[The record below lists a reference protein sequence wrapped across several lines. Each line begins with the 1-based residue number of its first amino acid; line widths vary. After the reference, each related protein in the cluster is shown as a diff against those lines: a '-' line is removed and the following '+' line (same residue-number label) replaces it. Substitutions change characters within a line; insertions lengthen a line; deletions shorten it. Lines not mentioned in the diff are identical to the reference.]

1 MNFNQVENCL
11 MIRTSRKWLHKI
23 ERERDKHV
31 MMIMTQGLELFLQ
44 LSFKVGMKNF
54 ASHLEK

>member
-44 LSFKVGMKNF
+44 LSFKVGMKTL
-54 ASHLEK
+54 HLI

>member
-23 ERERDKHV
+23 ERERQTCNDDHDSRIGIV
-31 MMIMTQGLELFLQ
+31 SPIEFQGWNE
-44 LSFKVGMKNF
+44 NF

>member
-23 ERERDKHV
+23 ERGRQTCNDDHDSRIGIVSPIEF
-31 MMIMTQGLELFLQ
+31 QGWNE
-44 LSFKVGMKNF
+44 NF